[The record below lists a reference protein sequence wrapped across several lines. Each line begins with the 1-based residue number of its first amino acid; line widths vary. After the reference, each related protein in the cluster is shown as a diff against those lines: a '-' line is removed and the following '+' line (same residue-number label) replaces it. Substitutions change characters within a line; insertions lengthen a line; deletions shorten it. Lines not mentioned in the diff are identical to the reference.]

1 MRNSLLI
8 RIAFRYWR
16 SKKSFSIVNII
27 SGISFWGIAIGTAAL
42 IIVLSVF
49 NGFESMVREMFNTFN
64 PDFRVVPMEGKSF
77 HASSIDM
84 SKIATLPGVDY
95 CGGVF
100 EEVALLRYG
109 EKQQVVRVKGIPA
122 DGELMHSLESS
133 MLDGDYSLGSDS
145 APKAVVGAGIVYK
158 LGISLHDPSKLLQLL
173 SPSHSVSAGTDIS
186 SDFDQVFLRM
196 SGFFSIQQDFDDNY
210 LIVPRAVCDSLFESQ
225 GKYSAIEILASK
237 STDFEKLENQISGI
251 VGDKFNVKNRF
262 EQEEALF
269 KIMKTEK
276 LVVFVILAFILL
288 LASINIIS
296 TLGLLILDKRLDSS
310 VLNALGLSLT
320 EIKKVFRLEGILI
333 IAIGTLTGLLI
344 GTVVVLLQLW
354 FGLVPMN
361 GGDSILMSSYP
372 VKIVWTDY
380 ILISSVIIV
389 FGFILVRIPVKKIN
403 TAFLSV
409 RKHQN

>member
-1 MRNSLLI
+1 MKTSLMF
-8 RIAFRYWR
+8 RIAYRYWR

-49 NGFESMVREMFNTFN
+49 NGFEGMVKDMFNTFN
-64 PDFRVVPMEGKSF
+64 PDFRIVPVEGKAFETSTINL
-77 HASSIDM
+77 AE
-84 SKIATLPGVDY
+84 IARLPGVNY
-95 CGGVF
+95 CAGVF

-109 EKQQVVRVKGIPA
+109 EKQQVVKVKGIPA
-122 DGELMHSLESS
+122 DGELMRGLETS
-133 MLDGDYSLGSDS
+133 MLDGQYDLGSDS
-145 APKAVVGAGIVYK
+145 TPKAVVGAGIVYK

-173 SPSHSVSAGTDIS
+173 TPSHSSSAGTDIN
-186 SDFDQVFLRM
+186 SDFTQVFLRM

-210 LIVPRAVCDSLFESQ
+210 LIVPRPVCDSLFAAK
-225 GKYSAIEILASK
+225 GRNTAVEILISK
-237 STDFEKLENQISGI
+237 DTDPVGLQKQIAGI
-251 VGDKFNVKNRF
+251 AGDKFIVKNRF

-276 LVVFVILAFILL
+276 FVVFIILAFILL

-296 TLGLLILDKRLDSS
+296 TMGLLILDKRLDSS

-333 IAIGTLTGLLI
+333 IAVGTFTGLLI

-354 FGLVPMN
+354 FGLIPMN
-361 GGDSILMSSYP
+361 GGDSILISSYP
-372 VKIVWTDY
+372 VKIIWTDY
-380 ILISSVIIV
+380 ILTSSVIIL
-389 FGFILVRIPVKKIN
+389 FGFFLVRIPVKKIN
-403 TAFLSV
+403 AAFLSV